1 MHLILGL
8 LLSSSE
14 TYRSKAEVTKQL
26 VIVLCQ
32 ETDLLLSELRLP
44 QEVKVLLIQARD
56 SLVVLSDDHTVTDFN
71 TLICQ
76 CFSLRLWNIHDSWS
90 EILRCTLKIAVEIL
104 LDVGYWKEVPDRVE
118 DAYETLE
125 VSMVPKYDGVHE
137 EVLFSY
143 NLDYGQW
150 DW

>member
-1 MHLILGL
+1 M
-8 LLSSSE
+8 
-14 TYRSKAEVTKQL
+14 
-26 VIVLCQ
+26 
-32 ETDLLLSELRLP
+32 
-44 QEVKVLLIQARD
+44 
-56 SLVVLSDDHTVTDFN
+56 SDDHTVTDFN
-71 TLICQ
+71 TLIRQ
-76 CFSLRLWNIHDSWS
+76 RFSLRLWNIHDSWS

-104 LDVGYWKEVPDRVE
+104 LDVGYWKEVTDRVE

-125 VSMVPKYDGVHE
+125 VSMVPKYDGIHE